1 MQLGQWAASRTDIFP
16 AEMCAAMSSL
26 HADAPPHALEATR
39 RIVERA
45 FGGRRLEDV
54 FDEFDERPLGVGA
67 IAQVYRARLRP
78 GLAAPEE
85 EDAGDGR
92 TIVGALRG
100 HVDRALKTSPPPGP
114 ARAPSAHVAVKVLH
128 PGVERTVERDLRI
141 MYAFAVALDA
151 LPTMRWLSLPDEAR
165 VFADMMRL
173 QLDLR
178 VEAANL
184 STFRR
189 NFAARTTA
197 CFPYPYAGLA
207 AREVLVEEFAH
218 GVPLAAFLALG
229 AGPYERDVADEG
241 LSAFLHMLLI
251 DNFAHADLHPGNVMV
266 RFYRPDPPAFPP
278 LTKLLPWRRPEPDG
292 DDAGE
297 AEAQDRTAAHATE
310 EAVARLAPHRGDG
323 AAWLRTLAELDAEGF
338 RPQLVFLDAGLV
350 TRLDA
355 RNRRNFLDLFRAVA
369 EFDGFRAG
377 RLMAERCATP
387 EQVLDPDVFA
397 LRIQHLVLGVK
408 SQTFALGRVRVGDV
422 LADVLSVARRHHVRL
437 EGDFVNVV
445 LSILVLEGVGRQLDP
460 DLDLLAG
467 CVCCSS
473 PDDC

>member
-1 MQLGQWAASRTDIFP
+1 
-16 AEMCAAMSSL
+16 MCAAMSRL
-26 HADAPPHALEATR
+26 HAHAPPHSLAATR
-39 RIVERA
+39 RIISRA
-45 FGGRRLEDV
+45 FGGRALEDV
-54 FDEFDERPLGVGA
+54 FAEFDPQPLGVGA

-78 GLAAPEE
+78 DVAAAALAAE
-85 EDAGDGR
+85 GDGGGGQS
-92 TIVGALRG
+92 VVDALRG
-100 HVDRALKTSPPPGP
+100 HVDRALKTAPPAGP
-114 ARAPSAHVAVKVLH
+114 APRAPSAHVAVKVLH
-128 PGVERTVERDLRI
+128 PGVERTVARDLRI
-141 MYAFAVALDA
+141 MRAAAAALDA
-151 LPTMRWLSLPDEAR
+151 LPTVRWLSLPDEVRA
-165 VFADMMRL
+165 FADMMRL

-184 STFRR
+184 SRFRR

-197 CFPYPYAGLA
+197 CFPHPYAGLA

-218 GVPLAAFLALG
+218 GVPLAAFLARG
-229 AGPYERDVADEG
+229 AGPYERDVADQG

-251 DNFAHADLHPGNVMV
+251 DNFAHADLHPGNIMV
-266 RFYRPDPPAFPP
+266 RFYRPEPPPFS
-278 LTKLLPWRRPEPDG
+278 LRKLLLPWPSSPRDPENG
-292 DDAGE
+292 SDA
-297 AEAQDRTAAHATE
+297 AEQTRTAAPATD
-310 EAVARLAPHRGDG
+310 EAVARLAPHAADA
-323 AAWLRTLAELDAEGF
+323 AAWLATLAELDAEGF

-350 TRLDA
+350 TQLDA

-387 EQVLDPDVFA
+387 AEVLEPDVFA
-397 LRIQHLVLGVK
+397 LRVQHLVLGVK

-422 LADVLSVARRHHVRL
+422 LAEVLAVARRHHVRL

-467 CVCCSS
+467 CV
-473 PDDC
+473 